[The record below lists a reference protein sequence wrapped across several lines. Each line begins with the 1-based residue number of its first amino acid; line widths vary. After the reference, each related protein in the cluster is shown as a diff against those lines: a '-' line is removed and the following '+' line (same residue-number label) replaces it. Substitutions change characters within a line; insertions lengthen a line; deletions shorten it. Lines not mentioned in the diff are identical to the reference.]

1 VKLGVIPDG
10 LTERL
15 ALALGVVPTPMFQ
28 TVMGLI
34 LARAVLAGT
43 RLGVFEALARAPMT
57 AGELADHC
65 GLEAG
70 ATEKLCNALVGA
82 ELLCSRGRRYALG
95 PVARKWLLEASPRSL
110 RDTLLFF
117 ATEAASL
124 DHLEEFV
131 RTGNALD
138 FHRAQNAP
146 EQWALYQRGMRSLTA
161 LSAREVAQRAPV
173 PKRAR
178 RMLDIGGGHGLN
190 SVALCRRHPALQ
202 AEILDLPEAIE
213 QAAPLLA
220 HEGMGDRVRYR
231 PGNALTE
238 ELGSETYDLVL
249 MSQLAHHFAED
260 SNRELSRRVARALR
274 PGGVFVIQ
282 EVIRGDSGRGV
293 GQVGAL
299 LDLQFALSSESGTWS
314 LEELA
319 AWQRDA
325 GLVPRR
331 PVWLRT
337 SPGSAQQPAVKRAA

>member
-1 VKLGVIPDG
+1 VKLGVVPDG
-10 LTERL
+10 LAERV

-28 TVMGLI
+28 TLMGLI
-34 LARAVLAGT
+34 LARSVLAGT
-43 RLGVFEALARAPMT
+43 RLGVFEALAAAPRT
-57 AGELADHC
+57 AAELADHC
-65 GLEAG
+65 RLERG

-82 ELLCSRGRRYALG
+82 ELLRSRGGRYALA

-117 ATEAASL
+117 ATEASL
-124 DHLEEFV
+124 DHLEDFV

-161 LSAREVAQRAPV
+161 LSAREVAQRSPV
-173 PKRAR
+173 PKGAR

-190 SVALCRRHPALQ
+190 SVELCRRHPALR

-220 HEGMGDRVRYR
+220 HEDMGDRVRHR

-249 MSQLAHHFAED
+249 MSQLAHHFDED
-260 SNRELSRRVARALR
+260 ANRELARRVARSLR
-274 PGGVFVIQ
+274 PGGVFLIQ
-282 EVIRGDSGRGV
+282 EVIRGESGSGLS
-293 GQVGAL
+293 QVGAL
-299 LDLQFALSSESGTWS
+299 LDLQFALSSQSGTWS

-325 GLVPRR
+325 GLLPRR
-331 PVWLRT
+331 PLWLRT
-337 SPGSAQQPAVKRAA
+337 SPGSAQQPAVKQAA